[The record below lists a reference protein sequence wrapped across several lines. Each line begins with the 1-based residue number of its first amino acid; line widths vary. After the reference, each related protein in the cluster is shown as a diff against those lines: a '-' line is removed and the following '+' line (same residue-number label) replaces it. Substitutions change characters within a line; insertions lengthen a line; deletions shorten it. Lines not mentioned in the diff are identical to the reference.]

1 MQEKR
6 IFTGGI
12 NNDLAFEFLK
22 EDEYRYAL
30 NMIIGAS
37 DNDDSELINRTG
49 IGHGENIK
57 GNTEITN
64 IDIPLPHNDFKVV
77 GAYEDQLS
85 NSVFYFVSDVRTDDN
100 NKFTHIVDDRECF
113 LFDYNIWNDNGYDT
127 KLSCDKYLD
136 DAGHRILRYWAGEKR
151 IETIL
156 ISKWLNF
163 SPEFLITGIN
173 LVLKEYGDGDNTEGT
188 ERQELLYWTD
198 MFNPPRKLN
207 VQKALY
213 FMQSNGLSPKG
224 YNQLNDVNT
233 SRVLDKNDVEW
244 VRILDAVKY
253 PPRFSP
259 DIKKE
264 TDYTYERNF
273 LKNKYFQYSYRYVYD
288 DYEKSAISPFSE
300 ILLRSDNGFFSLDNT
315 NNFDYN
321 TTTNFENKVVI
332 SFDTGNSSVEKI
344 ELFLRDT
351 NNGDIY
357 MFDSLDKDLFNIKD
371 NDTFKYN
378 FYNNKILYPVEK
390 DNNGNGY
397 KLFDNLPLIAKSQE
411 IINNNRLIYGNIIE
425 GYDANIN
432 VDIDFSL
439 IKNKPIDN
447 NLDLF
452 FETGI
457 ENSEPIFPVGANGT
471 YSYCRTVLI
480 YSSEVD
486 DGRILFYFDNKYSLS
501 VQYLVKQSEIDTI
514 GVLGI
519 LNNFANEIKEQYNI
533 LMLNIYNCVKQL
545 SPAVRDLM
553 LGIPNI
559 SFEDFY
565 NTTIEIEPLNYTDI
579 NGNIIRTDY
588 NIKICLNFDNGTLT
602 RILLPGGTGAINCF
616 FKYSVYDSVAID
628 EIFDDNVSSG
638 LTYPANLY
646 TGFKSGATH
655 SFGIV
660 YYDRANRSTTVLRDI
675 NNQQLYQFQNDK
687 MDIYIPF
694 FTEESNN
701 GIYETTYNHIKWELK
716 HEPPCW
722 ATHYQFVY
730 TGSREIKKFIQF
742 TIFSATK
749 IDNTIK
755 NGADGS
761 EWEISLKSIKD
772 YKDNMFNNS
781 ILTYSFTNGDLLRI
795 ITSFPYNNYIQ
806 EYIEVEVTGFNS
818 GTNMLTVRSLSGL
831 SFNPTSGS
839 LVEIYTPRL
848 TSEENSV
855 VFYEFSQ
862 EYGIYTDPITCK
874 RYHKGELIDQS
885 PSSNAEG
892 IFKRGD
898 VYVRQRYMPTADT
911 SIGQATRNKL
921 IWIEDFNWSDFYI
934 SDYWDKGRPNLIGHN
949 STNIQGNDDFRRVH
963 RPATI
968 YFSGSFVP
976 STNINGLSSFPD
988 LSYNDYE
995 VSKGSIQLLK
1005 TRDRSVICFQELRV
1019 GVIPINERLSHTTTG
1034 TITAQ
1039 NDTVLNEIDYYAGDF
1054 GIGIHPES
1062 FASFGYQYYFL
1073 DVYRGVVLR
1082 LSQDGLTPL
1091 STLYGIENITTKTFS
1106 TIKNFEQKNNLKVNI
1121 YGVYNRKFNQ
1131 YEFSV
1136 EDTIVNEENSQLRL
1150 YSDIFKNVN
1159 QPRYYTLAF
1168 SERANKF
1175 TSFMSYL
1182 PEYFSTI
1189 NQDLLSFK
1197 NGRLYLHGSNNEY
1210 NTFYGVHTPSEIW
1223 VVANAMPSN
1232 IKIAEAFSQENNVLQ
1247 YNDKTKLWEVYE
1259 LYNNQGQDTNLIR
1272 DDFEFDESIWYAPFW
1287 KDTNTPNV
1295 SEPLVNGDEIR
1306 SNYILLK
1313 INNDSK
1319 ELCRLF
1325 AVNIQWINSDRHN
1338 V

>member
-49 IGHGENIK
+49 IGHGENLK

-85 NSVFYFVSDVRTDDN
+85 NSVFYFVSDIRTDDN
-100 NKFTHIVDDRECF
+100 GKFTHIVDDRECF
-113 LFDYNIWNDNGYDT
+113 LFDYNIWNDNGYDA
-127 KLSCDKYLD
+127 KLNCDKYLD

-156 ISKWLNF
+156 ASKWLNF

-198 MFNPPRKLN
+198 MFNPPRKVN

-213 FMQSNGLSPKG
+213 FMQSNGLNPNG
-224 YNQLNDVNT
+224 YNQLNDINT
-233 SRVLDKNDVEW
+233 SRVLDNNDVEW
-244 VRILDAVKY
+244 VRLLDAVKY

-259 DIKKE
+259 DIIFD
-264 TDYTYERNF
+264 TDTSILYNNIKDRM
-273 LKNKYFQYSYRYVYD
+273 FQFAYRYVYD
-288 DYEKSAISPFSE
+288 DYEKSAISPISTIGNRNE
-300 ILLRSDNGFFSLDNT
+300 EYYYNVADIQDNT
-315 NNFDYN
+315 FGATYYFNEDYYVNNAIDVYIN
-321 TTTNFENKVVI
+321 
-332 SFDTGNSSVEKI
+332 TGNSIVEKI
-344 ELFLRDT
+344 EILVRET
-351 NNGDIY
+351 NNGDFY
-357 MFDSLDKDLFNIKD
+357 LCDSIKKDKELIKD
-371 NDTFKYN
+371 NNIYKYTFRN
-378 FYNNKILYPVEK
+378 DIILKPIEK
-390 DNNGNGY
+390 DNNTNGY
-397 KLFDNLPLIAKSQE
+397 KLFDNLPIIAKAQN
-411 IINNNRLIYGNIIE
+411 IINDNRIIYGNIIE
-425 GYDANIN
+425 GFDSKVELDVSLIPEKKYIEITGDTLYFSYIDTYNTIDCDIGQDPSSSDDTSRFIYHISFYTEGQLSIGQKISYKDAISNIYFEHIISEDDYYNGLHLFLEYIKNSILELYRIRMAEIVDCFNNSGYNNLQAELSFNETSSIDFTEDNKSVVSIDFISPLYNIPCNIINTGDCNIN
-432 VDIDFSL
+432 IGRA
-439 IKNKPIDN
+439 
-447 NLDLF
+447 
-452 FETGI
+452 T
-457 ENSEPIFPVGANGT
+457 
-471 YSYCRTVLI
+471 
-480 YSSEVD
+480 
-486 DGRILFYFDNKYSLS
+486 DG
-501 VQYLVKQSEIDTI
+501 
-514 GVLGI
+514 
-519 LNNFANEIKEQYNI
+519 
-533 LMLNIYNCVKQL
+533 
-545 SPAVRDLM
+545 
-553 LGIPNI
+553 
-559 SFEDFY
+559 
-565 NTTIEIEPLNYTDI
+565 EIEVFPND
-579 NGNIIRTDY
+579 
-588 NIKICLNFDNGTLT
+588 K
-602 RILLPGGTGAINCF
+602 
-616 FKYSVYDSVAID
+616 
-628 EIFDDNVSSG
+628 SSKF
-638 LTYPANLY
+638 TIHRY
-646 TGFKSGATH
+646 TGFKSGTTH
-655 SFGIV
+655 SFGLV
-660 YYDRANRSTTVLRDI
+660 YYDRANRSNTVLNDI
-675 NNQQLYQFQNDK
+675 QTSKKTNIYVPFLTEKNIKNDFS
-687 MDIYIPF
+687 Y
-694 FTEESNN
+694 T
-701 GIYETTYNHIKWELK
+701 HINWEIK

-722 ATHYQFVY
+722 ATHYQWVY
-730 TGSREIKKFIQF
+730 SGNRDIKKFIQF
-742 TIFSATK
+742 TILSSAPKDTSNPQNS
-749 IDNTIK
+749 NT
-755 NGADGS
+755 
-761 EWEISLKSIKD
+761 EWILNLSPLKKYNEDHQKSILI
-772 YKDNMFNNS
+772 Y
-781 ILTYSFTNGDLLRI
+781 TYTKGDRVRI
-795 ITSFPYNNYIQ
+795 ITKDPIYTNIIYNDL
-806 EYIEVEVTGFNS
+806 VDFEVTGFDDS
-818 GTNMLTVRSLSGL
+818 TYSLYVRTLTGAN
-831 SFNPTSGS
+831 FNPLQGGS
-839 LVEIYTPRL
+839 LIEIYTPFK
-848 TSEENSV
+848 SISDEDS
-855 VFYEFSQ
+855 VFYEFSK
-862 EYGIYTDPITCK
+862 EYAIYTDSNTCK
-874 RYHKGELIDQS
+874 RYHRGELSDQS
-885 PSSNAEG
+885 LTTNASG
-892 IFKRGD
+892 VFKRGD
-898 VYVRQRYMPTADT
+898 VYIRERLMTGKQALAFT
-911 SIGQATRNKL
+911 SFSY
-921 IWIEDFNWSDFYI
+921 IEDFNWSDFYI

-1019 GVIPINERLSHTTTG
+1019 GVIPINERLSHTTSG

-1039 NDTVLNEIDYYAGDF
+1039 NDTVLNEIDYYAGEF
-1054 GIGIHPES
+1054 GIGIHPEA
-1062 FASFGYQYYFL
+1062 FASFGYSYYFL
-1073 DVYRGVVLR
+1073 DIYRGVVLR

-1091 STLYGIENITTKTFS
+1091 STIYGMENITTKTFS
-1106 TIKNFEQKNNLKVNI
+1106 VIKNFEQKNKLKANI

-1136 EDTIVNEENSQLRL
+1136 EDRVINSTNSQTTL
-1150 YSDIFKNVN
+1150 YSEIFKNVN

-1182 PEYFSTI
+1182 PEYFSSI
-1189 NQDLLSFK
+1189 NQDLLSFR
-1197 NGRLYLHGSNNEY
+1197 NGRLYLHGSNSEY

-1223 VVANAMPSN
+1223 VVANVSPSN
-1232 IKIAEAFSQENNVLQ
+1232 MKIAEAFSQENNVLQ

-1295 SEPLVNGDEIR
+1295 LDPLINGDEIR
-1306 SNYILLK
+1306 SGYILLK